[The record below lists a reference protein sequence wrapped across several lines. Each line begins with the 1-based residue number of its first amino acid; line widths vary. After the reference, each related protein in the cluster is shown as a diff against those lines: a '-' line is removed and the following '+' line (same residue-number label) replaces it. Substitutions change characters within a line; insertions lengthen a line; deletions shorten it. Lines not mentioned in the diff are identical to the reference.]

1 MWGMSLVSGTVLQLD
16 PILMFLQWKMKIEKQ
31 KAQALFK
38 AAASIAQ
45 LSTQFNND
53 DIVDGDTKK
62 EAQLETVD
70 VPTQDKNRDA
80 INEEDL

>member
-1 MWGMSLVSGTVLQLD
+1 
-16 PILMFLQWKMKIEKQ
+16 MFLQWKKKIEKQ

-45 LSTQFNND
+45 LSTQFNNN

-62 EAQLETVD
+62 EAQPETVD
-70 VPTQDKNRDA
+70 VATQDNNRDA
-80 INEEDL
+80 INEEDS

>member
-1 MWGMSLVSGTVLQLD
+1 
-16 PILMFLQWKMKIEKQ
+16 MFLQWKTKIEKQ

-45 LSTQFNND
+45 LSTQFNI

-62 EAQLETVD
+62 EVQPETV
-70 VPTQDKNRDA
+70 VVATQDKNRDS
-80 INEEDL
+80 INEEDS

>member
-1 MWGMSLVSGTVLQLD
+1 ML
-16 PILMFLQWKMKIEKQ
+16 LQWKKKIEQQ

-53 DIVDGDTKK
+53 NLDGDTNK
-62 EAQLETVD
+62 EAQPETVG
-70 VPTQDKNRDA
+70 VATQDINRNT
-80 INEEDL
+80 INEDNS

>member
-1 MWGMSLVSGTVLQLD
+1 
-16 PILMFLQWKMKIEKQ
+16 MFLQWKQKIEKQ

-45 LSTQFNND
+45 LSTQFNS

-62 EAQLETVD
+62 EARPETVD
-70 VPTQDKNRDA
+70 LATQDNRDA
-80 INEEDL
+80 INEEDS

>member
-1 MWGMSLVSGTVLQLD
+1 VSLVSGTALQLD
-16 PILMFLQWKMKIEKQ
+16 PITMLLQWKAKIEKQ

-45 LSTQFNND
+45 LSAQFNN

-62 EAQLETVD
+62 EPQPATVD
-70 VPTQDKNRDA
+70 VAPQDNNRDA
-80 INEEDL
+80 INEEDS

>member
-1 MWGMSLVSGTVLQLD
+1 ML
-16 PILMFLQWKMKIEKQ
+16 LQWKNKIEKQ

-53 DIVDGDTKK
+53 IVDGDTKK
-62 EAQLETVD
+62 EAQPATVD
-70 VPTQDKNRDA
+70 VAPQDNNRDA
-80 INEEDL
+80 INDEDS

>member
-1 MWGMSLVSGTVLQLD
+1 ML
-16 PILMFLQWKMKIEKQ
+16 LQWKKKIEKQ

-45 LSTQFNND
+45 LSTQFN

-62 EAQLETVD
+62 EAQPATVD
-70 VPTQDKNRDA
+70 VAPQDNNRDA
-80 INEEDL
+80 IIEEGS